1 MDKIITFT
9 NMFNVCTSKLY
20 LQISPCRFDHPTFIQ
35 ACKNEFDMWTSYT
48 IKEQLIKEKYLED
61 DFHMLAIKPKLCG
74 WLFLA

>member
-1 MDKIITFT
+1 
-9 NMFNVCTSKLY
+9 
-20 LQISPCRFDHPTFIQ
+20 
-35 ACKNEFDMWTSYT
+35 MWTSYT